1 MNGGSM
7 SEKIRGEHLQRG
19 AYVYVRQSTPY
30 QVRNHLEGKEQQYA
44 LAERAKQLGFSK
56 VIVVDEDLGRSGSG
70 AQERLGFGRLLAS
83 VCQGLAGAVFA
94 SEASRLA
101 RNNRDWHHLVDLC
114 ALAET
119 LLIDTD
125 GIYDPRSLNDR
136 LLLGLKGSM
145 AEFELGLLRQRA
157 RAAFEQKVRRG
168 FTLWEVPV
176 GFIRTEEGRVEK
188 TPDRQVQQA
197 IATVFQ
203 KFHQLGSARQAT
215 IWFREEQI
223 PLPQVKGGTAGKEV
237 FWALP
242 SSGRILQMLRNP
254 CYGGAFAYGKTAP
267 RTVIEDGRARH
278 QSRYRKPQ
286 NEWKVLLVDNHSGY
300 ISWEEYLENQRRLE
314 ANVAWGDGEG
324 SGAAKA
330 GAALL
335 SGLLR
340 CGRCGRKLQVV
351 YSGNGGRVPR
361 YGCRGDRG
369 YRGSSSCLTIG
380 SLRVDRVVVHSVL
393 AAIQPAG
400 IEAAIKISECAQA
413 EDDEKRKALEL
424 ALERARYEANRARRQ
439 FDAVEPENRL
449 VAAELEGRWNHAL
462 EQVAA
467 LETRIAAIG
476 ERSAPISHEK
486 KTELMVLGED
496 VRTLW
501 EHPDAPVQLKKR
513 ILRTVLDEIIVQSE
527 RGSHTHRLIL
537 HWAGGVHTQLSVE
550 RNPSGQH
557 RRRAERTVIDL
568 VSELAKV
575 CPDKAIAAILNRL
588 GYKTGQEKSWNASR
602 VAGLR
607 GYHKIEPFQK
617 QDGWV
622 TQEQAAEFL
631 KVSNTVIRR
640 LIREGILPATQVVE
654 CAPWVIDRKDLELPA
669 VQAQVQAVHCG
680 RRLPSTT
687 PGQGQ
692 LPLE

>member
-1 MNGGSM
+1 M
-7 SEKIRGEHLQRG
+7 SEKIRSEHLQRG
-19 AYVYVRQSTPY
+19 AFVYVRQSTPY
-30 QVRNHLEGKEQQYA
+30 QVRNHLEGKERQYA

-56 VIVVDEDLGRSGSG
+56 VVVIDEDLGRSGSG
-70 AQERLGFGRLLAS
+70 TQERMGFGRLLAS

-94 SEASRLA
+94 LEASRLA

-157 RAAFEQKVRRG
+157 RAAFEQKVSRG
-168 FTLWEVPV
+168 FTMWEVPI
-176 GFIRTEEGRVEK
+176 GFIRTEEGRIEK

-197 IATVFQ
+197 ITTVFQ

-223 PLPQVKGGTAGKEV
+223 SLPHVKGGTAGKEV

-242 SSGRILQMLRNP
+242 SGGRILQMLRNP

-267 RTVIEDGRARH
+267 RTVIEDGRARS

-286 NEWKVLLVDNHSGY
+286 NEWKVLLVDHHSGY

-314 ANVAWGDGEG
+314 ANVAWADEG

-330 GAALL
+330 GTALL

-400 IEAAIKISECAQA
+400 IEAAVKLSECAQA
-413 EDDEKRKALEL
+413 EDDEKRKALDL

-449 VAAELEGRWNHAL
+449 VAGELEARWNHAL

-467 LETRIAAIG
+467 LETRIAAMG
-476 ERSAPISHEK
+476 ERSAPISDEK
-486 KTELMVLGED
+486 KTELMALGDD

-501 EHPDAPVQLKKR
+501 DHPDAPVQLKKR
-513 ILRTVLDEIIVQSE
+513 ILRTVLNEIIVQSE
-527 RGSHTHRLIL
+527 RDSSSHRLIL
-537 HWAGGVHTQLSVE
+537 HWAGGVHTELSVE
-550 RNPSGQH
+550 RNLSGQH

-575 CPDKAIAAILNRL
+575 CPDQAIAAILNRL

-622 TQEQAAEFL
+622 TREQAAELL

-640 LIREGILPATQVVE
+640 LIREQVLPATQVVH

-669 VQAQVQAVHCG
+669 VQAQVQAVHSG
-680 RRLPSTT
+680 RRLPLIV
-687 PGQGQ
+687 PGQAQ
-692 LPLE
+692 LSLE